1 MRIAII
7 GAGGHGRF
15 VLDIFRLSHPEGFTV
30 GFFDDRANE
39 IRDVSGFPVL
49 GPVAALDDSRSFDAA
64 FAAIGDN
71 RVRSEIQR
79 RFQKSGYE
87 FVKIVHPHSAISS
100 QAQLGD
106 GSIAGAGVV
115 VSCEANVGQGV
126 SLSTLS
132 SVGHNSHVGDYA
144 QLTPGVNLG
153 GACTIG
159 EGVFLGMGTKVGPL
173 VRVGEWSVVGAGS
186 VVLEDLPERHFCAG
200 IPARPI
206 RPLAPEELPR
216 HSVSA

>member
-7 GAGGHGRF
+7 GAGGHGHF
-15 VLDIFRLSHPEGFTV
+15 VLDILRLCHPEGFAAV
-30 GFFDDRANE
+30 FFDDRADE
-39 IRDVSGFPVL
+39 ISSVSGVPVL
-49 GPVAALDDSRSFDAA
+49 GPVSALDDDGSFDAA

-79 RFQKSGYE
+79 RLEKRGHT
-87 FVKIVHPHSAISS
+87 FVRVIHPHSAISP
-100 QAQLGD
+100 QARLGD
-106 GSIAGAGVV
+106 GSIAGGGVV
-115 VSCEANVGQGV
+115 VSCDAIVGRGV
-126 SLSTLS
+126 ILSTLS
-132 SVGHNSHVGDYA
+132 SVGHNCHVGDYA

-173 VRVGEWSVVGAGS
+173 VRVGEWSVVGAGA
-186 VVLEDLPERHFCAG
+186 VVLEDLPDRRFCAG

-206 RPLAPEELPR
+206 RPIAPAELPR
-216 HSVSA
+216 HPVAS

>member
-15 VLDIFRLSHPEGFTV
+15 VLDILRLSHSEGFTA
-30 GFFDDRANE
+30 GFFDDRADE
-39 IRDVSGFPVL
+39 IQSVSGVPVL
-49 GPVAALDDSRSFDAA
+49 GPVSALDDDGRFDAA

-79 RFQKSGYE
+79 RFQKRGYP
-87 FVKIVHPHSAISS
+87 FVRVVHPHSAISP
-100 QAQLGD
+100 QARLGD

-115 VSCEANVGQGV
+115 VSCDAVVGRGV
-126 SLSTLS
+126 ILSTLS
-132 SVGHNSHVGDYA
+132 SVGHDGRVGDYA

-186 VVLEDLPERHFCAG
+186 VVLEDLPDRHFCVG
-200 IPARPI
+200 IPARPV

-216 HSVSA
+216 HPVDS